1 MNNKPSAT
9 LDSPVANWA
18 KHLRF
23 SRLVAVLLGISVV
36 GSAIFTYYVMEE
48 SSGPLGPD
56 PSAMFTIILGN
67 LVLLTILI
75 GLIAWRGYSLWQTL
89 KRNRTGTRLQKRIIG
104 MFCLVTI
111 VPTLIVASFAAVFF
125 NYGIKSWF
133 DERVDTALT
142 ESVTVAEAY
151 FQEHKET
158 IRADAIAMAGD
169 LRRDLHIAL
178 TSPLSFTQILN
189 GQAALRN
196 LTDAVV
202 IRGGRVIARNELSFS
217 LAFERLPPQLI
228 EQASMG
234 NVVIFT
240 DDEEKIQALIQ
251 LDPVTDMYLL
261 IGRLIDG
268 RVIHHTVLAQGAVNQ
283 YRALQKNIGKVQL
296 QFSAIFIIVSVMLL
310 LASIWYGMYVAI
322 RLLIPITE
330 LINASERVRGGDY
343 TARVPDA
350 GPENDEITILARTF
364 NRMTSQIN
372 RQRGELIEANQALNE
387 RRRFVEAVFE
397 GVSAGVIA
405 LDSNRHITLFNG
417 SAVQM
422 LFIERE
428 EDLIFKPI
436 SELFD
441 GIDTLLNKA
450 EKNPK
455 KLAQKDIH
463 FTLAERMLTLHVR
476 IAVELHEDTIEGF
489 IVTFDDITELVSAQR
504 SAAWADVARRIAHE
518 IKNPLTPITLST
530 ERLKRKFSKQISE
543 DKEGYERYV
552 DTIQRHVGD
561 IAQMV
566 EEFVSFARM
575 PKPEFAEEK
584 LDRLVREIMFS
595 EKTVNSDISYQFDA
609 PEHAVSI
616 TADARMIGQMLTNL
630 LKNAA
635 EWIRH
640 KQESDS
646 DHKGKIHIILTQD
659 KHEAKLVIEDNGLG
673 FPADKIN
680 TLTEPYVTHRAK
692 GTGLGLAIVKKC
704 MEEHGGSLTLEN
716 KEDFGARVILSFTK

>member
-1 MNNKPSAT
+1 MEDTVQN
-9 LDSPVANWA
+9 PVANWA

-23 SRLVAVLLGISVV
+23 SRLVAILLGSAVV
-36 GSAIFTYYVMEE
+36 GSAILTYYVMAE

-56 PSAMFTIILGN
+56 PSAMFAIIIGN
-67 LVLLTILI
+67 LALLTILV
-75 GLIAWRGYSLWQTL
+75 GLIVWRGYSLWQTL
-89 KRNRTGTRLQKRIIG
+89 RRSRTGSRLQKRIIG

-111 VPTLIVASFAAVFF
+111 VPTIIVAGFAAVFF

-142 ESVTVAEAY
+142 ESVAVAEAY

-158 IRADAIAMAGD
+158 IRADSIAMAGD

-178 TSPLSFTQILN
+178 TAPQSFNQILN

-202 IRGGRVIARNELSFS
+202 LKGSRVIARNELSFS
-217 LAFERLPPQLI
+217 LAFERLPPQLMN
-228 EQASMG
+228 QAALG

-251 LDPVTDMYLL
+251 LDPITDMYLL

-283 YRALQKNIGKVQL
+283 YRDLQKNIGTVQL
-296 QFSAIFIIVSVMLL
+296 QFSAIFIIVAVMLL
-310 LASIWYGMYVAI
+310 LAAIWYGMYVAI
-322 RLLIPITE
+322 RLLIPISD
-330 LINASERVRGGDY
+330 LITASERVRSGDY
-343 TARVPDA
+343 TVRVPDT
-350 GPENDEITILARTF
+350 GHTNDEIAILARTF

-372 RQRGELIEANQALNE
+372 RQRGELIEANQMLDE
-387 RRRFVEAVFE
+387 RRRFIETVFE

-405 LDSNRHITLFNG
+405 LDADRRITLFNP
-417 SAVQM
+417 SAIQT
-422 LFIERE
+422 LFIEKE
-428 EDLIFKPI
+428 EDLLFQPV
-436 SELFD
+436 SDLFD
-441 GIDTLLNKA
+441 GVDKMLDKA
-450 EKNPK
+450 EKNPGR
-455 KLAQKDIH
+455 LIQKDIQ
-463 FTLAERMLTLHVR
+463 FSVADRTLTLHVR
-476 IAVELHEDTIEGF
+476 IAVELHEDAIEGF
-489 IVTFDDITELVSAQR
+489 ILTFDDITELVSAQR

-530 ERLKRKFSKQISE
+530 ERLKRKFSKQITE

-552 DTIQRHVGD
+552 DTIQRHVSD

-575 PKPEFAEEK
+575 PKPEFAQENLTK
-584 LDRLVREIMFS
+584 LVRDIVFS
-595 EKTVNSDISYQFDA
+595 EKTVNNAIGYDLKTPDA
-609 PEHAVSI
+609 PI
-616 TADARMIGQMLTNL
+616 TITCDARMVGQMLTNL

-635 EWIRH
+635 EWIAH
-640 KQESDS
+640 KQENGKAF
-646 DHKGKIHIILTQD
+646 KGEIHISLDQV
-659 KHEAKLVIEDNGLG
+659 ENEVYLRIEDNGPG
-673 FPADKIN
+673 FPPDKIA

-716 KEDFGARVILSFTK
+716 NSDSGARVILTFTK